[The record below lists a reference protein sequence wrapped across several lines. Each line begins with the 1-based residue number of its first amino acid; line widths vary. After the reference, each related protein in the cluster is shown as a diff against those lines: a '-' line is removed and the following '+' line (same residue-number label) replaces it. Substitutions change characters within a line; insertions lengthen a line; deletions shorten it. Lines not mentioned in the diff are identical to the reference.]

1 MQVGEIRALSRHI
14 KEVMDKGAE
23 ALKALERSLRTEHEG
38 HFQTSFVNP
47 YRLEAS
53 YYARLRRAGA

>member
-23 ALKALERSLRTEHEG
+23 ALKALEQYLKDRT
-38 HFQTSFVNP
+38 
-47 YRLEAS
+47 
-53 YYARLRRAGA
+53 